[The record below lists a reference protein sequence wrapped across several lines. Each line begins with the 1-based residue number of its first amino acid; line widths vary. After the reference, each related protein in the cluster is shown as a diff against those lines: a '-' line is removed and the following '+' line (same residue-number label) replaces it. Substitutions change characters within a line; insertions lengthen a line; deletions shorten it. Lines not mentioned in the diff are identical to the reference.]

1 MIHYFWNWNMRLF
14 LKIILLLFVFNFSF
28 SQAKKVS
35 IENLQNFDK
44 QKLHF
49 GYYLGLNQYN
59 FKIDYKQNPEYST
72 QMIAELGLNIGLV
85 GDLRINE
92 YLNLRFEPGLHTNKG
107 SMKFN
112 ERSNFTKES
121 DTLRSV
127 KSTYVHLPVL
137 LKFSSKRIDNFRPYL
152 LGGISSSFNLSS
164 NQNSP
169 EDNKNDVFRLK
180 TFNFYYELGFG
191 IDFYFQ
197 YFKFSPS
204 IRGLFSLKNELTPD
218 NDVNSPWTGNLDRL
232 RTRGIFINFTFH

>member
-1 MIHYFWNWNMRLF
+1 MRIF
-14 LKIILLLFVFNFSF
+14 LKIIFLLFVYNFSF
-28 SQAKKVS
+28 SQAKKVR

-49 GYYLGLNQYN
+49 GYYLGINQYN

-72 QMIAELGLNIGLV
+72 QMIEQLGLNIGLV
-85 GDLRINE
+85 GDLRISE

-107 SMKFN
+107 SIKFN

-127 KSTYVHLPVL
+127 KSTYVHLPIL

-204 IRGLFSLKNELTPD
+204 IRGLFSLKNELVPD
-218 NDVNSPWTGNLDRL
+218 NDINSPWTGNLDRL

>member
-1 MIHYFWNWNMRLF
+1 MRIF
-14 LKIILLLFVFNFSF
+14 LKIIFLLSIYNFSY
-28 SQAKKVS
+28 SQAKKVK

-49 GYYLGLNQYN
+49 GYYLGINQYN

-72 QMIAELGLNIGLV
+72 QMIEQLGLNIGLV
-85 GDLRINE
+85 GDLRISE

-107 SMKFN
+107 SIKFN

-127 KSTYVHLPVL
+127 KSTYVHLPIL

-204 IRGLFSLKNELTPD
+204 IRGLFSLKNELVPD
-218 NDVNSPWTGNLDRL
+218 NDINSPWTGNLDRL

>member
-1 MIHYFWNWNMRLF
+1 MRIF
-14 LKIILLLFVFNFSF
+14 LKIILLLFIYNFSF
-28 SQAKKVS
+28 SQAKKVR

-49 GYYLGLNQYN
+49 GYYLGINQYN

-72 QMIAELGLNIGLV
+72 QMIEQLGLNIGLV
-85 GDLRINE
+85 GDLRISE

-107 SMKFN
+107 SIKFN

-127 KSTYVHLPVL
+127 KSTYVHLPIL

-204 IRGLFSLKNELTPD
+204 IRGLFSLKNELVPD
-218 NDVNSPWTGNLDRL
+218 NDINSPWTGNLDRL

>member
-1 MIHYFWNWNMRLF
+1 MKIF
-14 LKIILLLFVFNFSF
+14 LKIIFLLFVYNFSF
-28 SQAKKVS
+28 SQAKKVR

-49 GYYLGLNQYN
+49 GYYLGINQYN

-72 QMIAELGLNIGLV
+72 QMIEQLGLNIGLV
-85 GDLRINE
+85 GDLRISE

-107 SMKFN
+107 SIKFN

-127 KSTYVHLPVL
+127 KSTYVHLPIL

-204 IRGLFSLKNELTPD
+204 IRGLFSLKNELVPD
-218 NDVNSPWTGNLDRL
+218 NDINSPWTGNLDRL

>member
-1 MIHYFWNWNMRLF
+1 MRIF
-14 LKIILLLFVFNFSF
+14 LKIIFLLFVYNFSF
-28 SQAKKVS
+28 SQAKKVR

-49 GYYLGLNQYN
+49 GYYLGINQYN

-72 QMIAELGLNIGLV
+72 QMIEQLGLNIGLV
-85 GDLRINE
+85 GDLRISE

-107 SMKFN
+107 SIKFN

-127 KSTYVHLPVL
+127 KSTYVHLPIL

-204 IRGLFSLKNELTPD
+204 IRGLFSLKNELVPD
-218 NDVNSPWTGNLDRL
+218 NDINSPWTGNLNRL

>member
-1 MIHYFWNWNMRLF
+1 MRLF

-28 SQAKKVS
+28 SQAKKVR

-107 SMKFN
+107 SIKFN

-137 LKFSSKRIDNFRPYL
+137 LKFSSKRIDNFRPFL
-152 LGGISSSFNLSS
+152 LGGISSSLNLSS

-169 EDNKNDVFRLK
+169 DDNKNDVFRLK

-204 IRGLFSLKNELTPD
+204 IRGLFSLRNELVPD

-232 RTRGIFINFTFH
+232 RTRGVFINFTFH

>member
-1 MIHYFWNWNMRLF
+1 MRIF
-14 LKIILLLFVFNFSF
+14 LKIIFLLFIYNFSF
-28 SQAKKVS
+28 SQAKKVR

-49 GYYLGLNQYN
+49 GYYLGINQYN

-72 QMIAELGLNIGLV
+72 QMIEQLGLNIGLV
-85 GDLRINE
+85 GDLRISE

-107 SMKFN
+107 SIKFN

-127 KSTYVHLPVL
+127 KSTYVHLPIL

-204 IRGLFSLKNELTPD
+204 IRGLFSLKNELVPD
-218 NDVNSPWTGNLDRL
+218 NDINSPWTGNLDRL

>member
-1 MIHYFWNWNMRLF
+1 MRIF
-14 LKIILLLFVFNFSF
+14 LKIILLLFIYNFSF
-28 SQAKKVS
+28 SQAKKVR

-49 GYYLGLNQYN
+49 GYYLGINQYN

-72 QMIAELGLNIGLV
+72 QMIEQLGINIGLV
-85 GDLRINE
+85 GDLRISE

-107 SMKFN
+107 SIKFN

-127 KSTYVHLPVL
+127 KSTFVHLPIL

-204 IRGLFSLKNELTPD
+204 IRGLFSLKNELVPD

>member
-28 SQAKKVS
+28 SQAKKVR

-107 SMKFN
+107 SIKFN
-112 ERSNFTKES
+112 ERSDFTKES

-137 LKFSSKRIDNFRPYL
+137 LKFSSKRIDNFRPYI

-218 NDVNSPWTGNLDRL
+218 NDANSPWTGNLDRL
-232 RTRGIFINFTFH
+232 RTRGIFMNFTFH

>member
-1 MIHYFWNWNMRLF
+1 MRIF
-14 LKIILLLFVFNFSF
+14 LKIILLLFIYNFSY
-28 SQAKKVS
+28 SQAKKVR

-49 GYYLGLNQYN
+49 GYYLGINQYN

-72 QMIAELGLNIGLV
+72 QMIEQLGLNIGLV
-85 GDLRINE
+85 GDLRISE

-107 SMKFN
+107 SIKFN
-112 ERSNFTKES
+112 ERSNFSRES

-127 KSTYVHLPVL
+127 KSTYVHLPIL

-204 IRGLFSLKNELTPD
+204 IRGLFSLKNELVPD
-218 NDVNSPWTGNLDRL
+218 NDINSPWTGNLNRL

>member
-1 MIHYFWNWNMRLF
+1 MRIF
-14 LKIILLLFVFNFSF
+14 LKIIFLLFVYNFSF
-28 SQAKKVS
+28 SQAKKVR

-49 GYYLGLNQYN
+49 GYYLGINQYN

-72 QMIAELGLNIGLV
+72 QMIEQLGLNIGLV
-85 GDLRINE
+85 GDLRISE

-107 SMKFN
+107 SIKFN

-127 KSTYVHLPVL
+127 KSTYVHLPIL

-204 IRGLFSLKNELTPD
+204 IRGLFSLKNELVPD
-218 NDVNSPWTGNLDRL
+218 NDINSAWTGNLDRL

>member
-1 MIHYFWNWNMRLF
+1 MIPYFWNWNMRLF

-107 SMKFN
+107 SIKFN

-218 NDVNSPWTGNLDRL
+218 NDANSPWTGNLDRL

>member
-1 MIHYFWNWNMRLF
+1 MRIF
-14 LKIILLLFVFNFSF
+14 LKIIFLLFVYNFSF
-28 SQAKKVS
+28 SQAKKVR

-49 GYYLGLNQYN
+49 GYYLGINQYN

-72 QMIAELGLNIGLV
+72 QMIEQLGLNIGLV
-85 GDLRINE
+85 GDLRISE

-107 SMKFN
+107 SIKFN

-127 KSTYVHLPVL
+127 KSTYVHLPIL

-180 TFNFYYELGFG
+180 TFNLYYELGFG

-204 IRGLFSLKNELTPD
+204 IRGLFSLKNELVPD
-218 NDVNSPWTGNLDRL
+218 NDINSPWTGNLDRL

>member
-1 MIHYFWNWNMRLF
+1 MRLF

-137 LKFSSKRIDNFRPYL
+137 LKFSSKRIDNFRPYI

-218 NDVNSPWTGNLDRL
+218 NDANSPWTGNLDRL

>member
-1 MIHYFWNWNMRLF
+1 MRLF

-28 SQAKKVS
+28 SQAKKVR

-107 SMKFN
+107 SIKFN

-218 NDVNSPWTGNLDRL
+218 NDANSPWTGNLDRL

>member
-1 MIHYFWNWNMRLF
+1 M
-14 LKIILLLFVFNFSF
+14 FVFNFSF
-28 SQAKKVS
+28 SQAKKVR

-107 SMKFN
+107 SIKFN

-137 LKFSSKRIDNFRPYL
+137 LKFSSKRIDNFRPFL
-152 LGGISSSFNLSS
+152 LGGISSSLNLSS

-169 EDNKNDVFRLK
+169 DDNKNDVFRLK

-204 IRGLFSLKNELTPD
+204 IRGLFSLRNELVPD

-232 RTRGIFINFTFH
+232 RTRGVFINFTFH

>member
-1 MIHYFWNWNMRLF
+1 MRIF
-14 LKIILLLFVFNFSF
+14 LKIILLLFIYNFSY
-28 SQAKKVS
+28 SQAKKVR

-49 GYYLGLNQYN
+49 GYYLGINQYN

-72 QMIAELGLNIGLV
+72 QMIEQLGLNIGLV
-85 GDLRINE
+85 GDLRISE

-107 SMKFN
+107 SIKFN

-127 KSTYVHLPVL
+127 KSTYVHLPIL

-204 IRGLFSLKNELTPD
+204 IRGLFSLKNELVPD
-218 NDVNSPWTGNLDRL
+218 NDINSPWTGNLDRL